1 MGEGES
7 PPLMSKP
14 PTNSYPIFPQEGQPC
29 GQPVYR
35 RSHFL
40 FFIFSPSILLEL
52 LLIKRG
58 NHHQLPHLLS
68 EDDTELDVTGI
79 DSPFTT
85 MLFSSSV
92 FV

>member
-1 MGEGES
+1 MR
-7 PPLMSKP
+7 
-14 PTNSYPIFPQEGQPC
+14 NN
-29 GQPVYR
+29 PVDN
-35 RSHFL
+35 L
-40 FFIFSPSILLEL
+40 FITGFISIFIFSLSILLEL

-58 NHHQLPHLLS
+58 NHYQLPHLLS

-85 MLFSSSV
+85 MLFNSSV